1 MDMNKSLHKVDS
13 QREQDLFVVCTPNI
27 YWYWESLITETTLST
42 QPSQIVVLCCWAFYH
57 IYITS
62 GWNNTG

>member
-27 YWYWESLITETTLST
+27 Y
-42 QPSQIVVLCCWAFYH
+42 
-57 IYITS
+57 
-62 GWNNTG
+62 